1 MKLLLLSTEFPPGP
15 GGIGTHA
22 YQLAIGL
29 VRRGWEVTVLTPQDY
44 ADEKEILSFNSSQPF
59 TIVRLHH
66 YPTSLLEGMYRL
78 AVLICWFHRWSP
90 DISVASGERAVW
102 LMALASLWLKHPWV
116 AVGHGTEFGTQS
128 GWESHLTRW
137 AFKKAS
143 AIVAVSQYTCRRIKK
158 MGICVPTIHVIP
170 NGADA
175 QRFHPLPADRIFNF
189 RSQFVSKGGRILLT
203 VGNVTERKGQDIV
216 IRALP
221 LILKSGIDVHYLLV
235 GLPTLR
241 EKLEA
246 LARQLG
252 VADRVH
258 FLGRV
263 DASTLVEAYNAC
275 DIFVMTSRHTHDGD
289 FEGYGIAVVEAAL
302 CGKPAVVSGG
312 SGLEEAVLDG
322 ETGLVVPQND
332 PAATA
337 SAIVKLLTDE
347 ELYSRLAKQA
357 RERALREQ
365 TWEQRVGE
373 YHRILCTLLKRSNTR
388 SQHR

>member
-1 MKLLLLSTEFPPGP
+1 MKVLLLSTEFPPGP

-29 VRRGWEVTVLTPQDY
+29 VKSGWEVTVLTPQDY
-44 ADEKEILSFNSSQPF
+44 ADEEEILSFNSLQPF
-59 TIVRLHH
+59 IVVRLRH
-66 YPTSLLEGMYRL
+66 YPCSLLEGFYRL
-78 AVLICWFHRWSP
+78 MVLLRWFYHWSP
-90 DISVASGERAVW
+90 DVSIASGERAVW
-102 LMALASLWLKHPWV
+102 LMALASLWIRHPWM
-116 AVGHGTEFGTQS
+116 AVGHGTEFGIQS
-128 GWESHLTRW
+128 SWESRLTRW
-137 AFKKAS
+137 AFGKAS
-143 AIVAVSQYTCRRIKK
+143 VIVAVSQYTSRRIKE
-158 MGICVPTIHVIP
+158 MGIHAPRIYVIP

-175 QRFHPLPADRIFNF
+175 QRFHPLPADRISNF
-189 RSQFVSKGGRILLT
+189 RRRFVSEKGRILLT

-221 LILKSGIDVHYLLV
+221 LVLKAGIDVHYLIV

-241 EKLEA
+241 EKLEI
-246 LARQLG
+246 LAQQLG

-275 DIFVMTSRHTHDGD
+275 DVFVMTSRYTADGD

-322 ETGLVVPQND
+322 KTGLVVPQND

-337 SAIVKLLTDE
+337 SAIIKLLTDKE
-347 ELYSRLAKQA
+347 FYSRLAEQA
-357 RERALREQ
+357 RVRALCEQ
-365 TWEQRVGE
+365 TWEHRVSE
-373 YHRILCTLLKRSNTR
+373 YHRILCTLVGKSNKWYN
-388 SQHR
+388 